1 MVKVLLFLKDV
12 DYLELDKEIT
22 KVPFLSELVDNGSI
36 VKEIEDKVENG
47 MYSYI
52 YDVNYKD
59 KLYRFKELVDTT
71 KEKQI
76 YKKML
81 VLEVAQ

>member
-1 MVKVLLFLKDV
+1 
-12 DYLELDKEIT
+12 
-22 KVPFLSELVDNGSI
+22 
-36 VKEIEDKVENG
+36 

-81 VLEVAQ
+81 VLEVTH

>member
-36 VKEIEDKVENG
+36 VKEIEEKVENG
-47 MYSYI
+47 IYSYI

-81 VLEVAQ
+81 VLEVTH